1 MECEYRKDMS
11 KFRKAIFLL
20 NKKLQNATF
29 HGLQTSADGLLF
41 SHSIFKGKFYISS
54 WILDL
59 KVKTPI

>member
-54 WILDL
+54 
-59 KVKTPI
+59 